1 MFLVIAAGA
10 GLIAGR
16 LTRGIKDASNGN
28 GSSAGSAWTGATS
41 DGGASSAQLGTGAGY
56 PPVSTPQ
63 TPPEFAGTA
72 SGVPAP
78 GEGWSAS
85 EPYIEETYVEE
96 TYIEP
101 EPPLPGD
108 QVRPEDIR

>member
-1 MFLVIAAGA
+1 
-10 GLIAGR
+10 
-16 LTRGIKDASNGN
+16 
-28 GSSAGSAWTGATS
+28 
-41 DGGASSAQLGTGAGY
+41 
-56 PPVSTPQ
+56 
-63 TPPEFAGTA
+63 
-72 SGVPAP
+72 VPAP